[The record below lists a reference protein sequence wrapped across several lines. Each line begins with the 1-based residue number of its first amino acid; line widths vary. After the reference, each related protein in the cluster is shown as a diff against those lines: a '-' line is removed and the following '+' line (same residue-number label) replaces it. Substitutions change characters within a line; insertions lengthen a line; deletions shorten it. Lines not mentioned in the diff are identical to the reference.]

1 MSDHGHPP
9 KSTENTASEE
19 ENSSSTGSED
29 GDNNW
34 DDWVEDVQNTP
45 AFSLFDDHQFPTAE
59 AALTYDKETHGF
71 DLVSV
76 CKSLELD
83 THQRLRLVNYIRSER
98 PPAADLSHL
107 QGSEVFLSDDKYL
120 KPAQIDDP
128 LLQLQMNEWSSDSDE
143 EGPLGKP
150 SGDGSKHPESQT
162 LRRKVRHL
170 EERLAKAQREL
181 VDYRR
186 LVNTSISNVTSI
198 GGIDLD
204 EVRKEDSPEVSPR
217 DDDTHYFESYN
228 EQAIHYTMLTD
239 RVRTTTYATFILSN
253 PSLFQGAVVMDVGCG
268 TGILSLL
275 AARAGAKRVIAVE
288 ASKIADKAEAIFKG
302 SGYADVITLVRSKVE
317 DLKTLPDDITR
328 VDVIISEWMGYA
340 LLYESM
346 LDSVLHARDRFLK
359 PNTTPLS
366 STDQP
371 NGGRGG
377 VMAPSQCRMML
388 ALCDPQSL
396 IKQHVTFW
404 NDVYG
409 FNMSAMAAEVYDDAI
424 IDHVSKEC
432 LLSAPSSIKD
442 LNLQEIHPED
452 LLFTSEFVLKVN
464 ELPTSPAAKAK
475 SGNVYFMGKKHD
487 HRIFATAF
495 VLWFD
500 TFFHPDGKQYPPD
513 APCKVHTGDGDWEV
527 SDVLKLKPSAKRR
540 KTLDQA
546 SGPPIVPTGAPAS
559 ALVSSS
565 PEQAIPAVDVDDQK
579 GVSQNSPVQTGF
591 SRADRREESFTT
603 GPHGTPTHWKQA

>member
-186 LVNTSISNVTSI
+186 LVNTRISNVTSI

-432 LLSAPSSIKD
+432 LLSAPSSIK
-442 LNLQEIHPED
+442 
-452 LLFTSEFVLKVN
+452 V
-464 ELPTSPAAKAK
+464 
-475 SGNVYFMGKKHD
+475 
-487 HRIFATAF
+487 
-495 VLWFD
+495 D
-500 TFFHPDGKQYPPD
+500 TFFH
-513 APCKVHTGDGDWEV
+513 
-527 SDVLKLKPSAKRR
+527 LR
-540 KTLDQA
+540 
-546 SGPPIVPTGAPAS
+546 
-559 ALVSSS
+559 
-565 PEQAIPAVDVDDQK
+565 
-579 GVSQNSPVQTGF
+579 NN
-591 SRADRREESFTT
+591 
-603 GPHGTPTHWKQA
+603 